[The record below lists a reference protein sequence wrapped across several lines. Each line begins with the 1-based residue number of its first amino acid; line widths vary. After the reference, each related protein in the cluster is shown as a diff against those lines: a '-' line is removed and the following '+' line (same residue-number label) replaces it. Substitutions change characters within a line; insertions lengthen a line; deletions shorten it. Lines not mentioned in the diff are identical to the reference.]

1 MTRRQLNK
9 LSMLMAL
16 NEYFTVNLAIV
27 KTIPNLESIANA
39 IKSLINSIQSQ
50 SEQQIMNRNGV
61 GDLKKIIKSNLISDC
76 ADIARKLSA
85 FAAINNNDML
95 LNQSKTSDYKLSR
108 LSDENLVSVC
118 MLILDLGKQNLTAA
132 TTYGLNQASLT
143 KLDTD
148 IKSFVNIIPD
158 PRLAKVDK
166 KQATDQLVIL
176 FNQAEEL
183 LIKSDLLVGIVKLN
197 QPIFFAGYKSV
208 RAIIDIVGRGLQL
221 KISVVN
227 KSSDEPIS
235 GALCQLIHDNTTNK
249 SGIISKKTATKGSA
263 NIKSLDEGKYNLT
276 VSKSGYKT
284 EIQIVYVTK
293 NEFASVIIKLEKI

>member
-1 MTRRQLNK
+1 M
-9 LSMLMAL
+9 
-16 NEYFTVNLAIV
+16 
-27 KTIPNLESIANA
+27 
-39 IKSLINSIQSQ
+39 
-50 SEQQIMNRNGV
+50 
-61 GDLKKIIKSNLISDC
+61 
-76 ADIARKLSA
+76 
-85 FAAINNNDML
+85 
-95 LNQSKTSDYKLSR
+95 
-108 LSDENLVSVC
+108 
-118 MLILDLGKQNLTAA
+118 
-132 TTYGLNQASLT
+132 T
-143 KLDTD
+143 KLDAD
-148 IKSFVNIIPD
+148 IKSFVNAIPD

-221 KISVVN
+221 KISVVD
-227 KSSDEPIS
+227 KSSDEPIRS
-235 GALCQLIHDNTTNK
+235 ALCQLIYENATNK
-249 SGIISKKTATKGSA
+249 SSIISKKTATKGST

-293 NEFASVIIKLEKI
+293 NEFVSVIIKLEKI

>member
-1 MTRRQLNK
+1 
-9 LSMLMAL
+9 MAL

-27 KTIPNLESIANA
+27 KTIPNLESIANT
-39 IKSLINSIQSQ
+39 IKSLINSIQSS
-50 SEQQIMNRNGV
+50 SEQQIINRNGV
-61 GDLKKIIKSNLISDC
+61 GDSKKLIKASLIADC

-85 FAAINNNDML
+85 FAAINVNDVL
-95 LNQSKTSDYKLSR
+95 LNQAKTSDYKLSR
-108 LSDENLVSVC
+108 LSDENLTSAC
-118 MLILDLGKQNLTAA
+118 MIILDLGKQNLTAA
-132 TTYGLNQASLT
+132 AAYGLNQTSLT

-148 IKSFVNIIPD
+148 IKSFVNAIPD

-166 KQATDQLVIL
+166 KQATDQLIIL

-208 RAIIDIVGRGLQL
+208 RAIIDRVGRGLQL
-221 KISVVN
+221 KISVVD
-227 KSSDEPIS
+227 KSSGESIR
-235 GALCQLIHDNTTNK
+235 GALCQLIHENTANK
-249 SGIISKKTATKGSA
+249 SGIISKKTATKGST